1 MKILIQYI
9 KPFKGLVLLAF
20 LLAAINQTFSLFDPM
35 IFGKLIDEFAKNP
48 FLDPAGNERTQA
60 MFLKGVGNMLLLLV
74 GTAMVS
80 RIAKA
85 FQDYI
90 VNVIIQKFGAAL
102 FTDGL
107 KHSMQLP
114 YQAFED
120 QRSGETLSILTKA
133 RADCEKF
140 ISYVINVVFGIV
152 VSVVFVSVYATR
164 LHWSIVP
171 IYIGG
176 ASMIA
181 YVTNLLSKK
190 IKVIQK
196 NIVKETT
203 SLAGTTT
210 ESLRNIELVK
220 SLGLTTQE
228 INRLNNNTYKILALE
243 LKKVKNIRSLSFI
256 QGTMVNAL
264 RQVITFTL
272 MWLIFKEILTVGQL
286 ISLQFYSFFIFGPL
300 QEIGSIILS
309 YRETEASLNNFDA
322 LMKKPIDTPP
332 ANPIAIGEIEQLA
345 FKQVGFQHQTANFK
359 AIDQIS
365 FEAKKGETIAFV
377 GPSGAGKSTLVKLL
391 VGLYQP
397 QEGEILMNGVNTAQ
411 IDMSELRNQISF
423 VTQDTQLFA
432 GTIKENLAF
441 VAPAATEEDMLLAL
455 TKASCANILDKGGN
469 GLATVIGEGGLK
481 LSGGEKQ
488 RLSIARALLRHP
500 HLLIFDEATS
510 SLDSL
515 TEESITDTIRDLS
528 KEREQITIMIA
539 HRLSTIIHATR
550 IYVLEKGTVIESGNH
565 QSLLEEKGLY
575 MPCGDNKLEN
585 VKDTNYLSSL
595 SNLFF
600 KYSITEGS
608 SSPSISL
615 NSNSIAFVLNLISS
629 KETKID
635 TVKVSKLAAKMNFAI
650 AW

>member
-85 FQDYI
+85 FQDYT

-152 VSVVFVSVYATR
+152 VSVAFVSIYATR

-309 YRETEASLNNFDA
+309 YRETEASLNNFEA

-332 ANPIAIGEIEQLA
+332 VNPIAIGEIEHLA

-391 VGLYQP
+391 VGLYEP
-397 QEGEILMNGVNTAQ
+397 QEGEILMNGVHTAQ
-411 IDMSELRNQISF
+411 IDMSALRNQISF

-575 MPCGDNKLEN
+575 YAMWRQQIGERKGHL
-585 VKDTNYLSSL
+585 
-595 SNLFF
+595 
-600 KYSITEGS
+600 
-608 SSPSISL
+608 
-615 NSNSIAFVLNLISS
+615 
-629 KETKID
+629 
-635 TVKVSKLAAKMNFAI
+635 
-650 AW
+650 

>member
-152 VSVVFVSVYATR
+152 VSVVFVSIYATR

-391 VGLYQP
+391 VGLYEP
-397 QEGEILMNGVNTAQ
+397 QEGEILMNGVHTAQ
-411 IDMSELRNQISF
+411 IDMSALRNQISF

-441 VAPAATEEDMLLAL
+441 VAPNATEEDMLLAL

-550 IYVLEKGTVIESGNH
+550 IYVLEKGKVIESGNH

-575 MPCGDNKLEN
+575 YAMWRQQIGERKGN
-585 VKDTNYLSSL
+585 
-595 SNLFF
+595 
-600 KYSITEGS
+600 
-608 SSPSISL
+608 
-615 NSNSIAFVLNLISS
+615 
-629 KETKID
+629 
-635 TVKVSKLAAKMNFAI
+635 
-650 AW
+650 

>member
-9 KPFKGLVLLAF
+9 KPFKGLVFLAF
-20 LLAAINQTFSLFDPM
+20 ILAAINQTFSLFDPM
-35 IFGKLIDEFAKNP
+35 IFGKLIDGFAKNP
-48 FLDPAGNERTQA
+48 FTDAAGNPRTQA
-60 MFLKGVGNMLLLLV
+60 MFLQGVGNMLLLLV

-85 FQDYI
+85 FQDYT

-152 VSVVFVSVYATR
+152 VSVVFVSIYATR
-164 LHWSIVP
+164 LHWSIIP

-196 NIVKETT
+196 NIVQETT

-300 QEIGSIILS
+300 QEIGSIIMS

-332 ANPIAIGEIEQLA
+332 LNPIGIGAIEQLA
-345 FKQVGFQHQTANFK
+345 FNQVGFQHQTANFK

-411 IDMSELRNQISF
+411 IDMSILRNQISF

-441 VAPAATEEDMLLAL
+441 VAPNATEKEMLQAL

-575 MPCGDNKLEN
+575 YAMWRQQIGERK
-585 VKDTNYLSSL
+585 
-595 SNLFF
+595 
-600 KYSITEGS
+600 GQ
-608 SSPSISL
+608 
-615 NSNSIAFVLNLISS
+615 
-629 KETKID
+629 
-635 TVKVSKLAAKMNFAI
+635 
-650 AW
+650 